1 MDLDS
6 HYPVVI
12 IGAGPVGV
20 TAATLL
26 AQYGVRSLVLD
37 RWAGVYPQP
46 RAVHLDD
53 EVCRILDRLGIA
65 GEFAAISRPAL
76 GLRLLDPD
84 LKVLAEFRR
93 DPTHS
98 RHGYP
103 QANMF
108 DQPELEGLL
117 RTNLE
122 RHPEI
127 TLRGDAEVTD
137 LADLGG
143 RTRVRFTDRGDHSEH
158 VVDGDYVL
166 GCDGANSLVRK
177 HIGATMRDL
186 RFEQRW
192 LVIDVD
198 AAVDLKQW
206 GGVHQVCN
214 PLRAGTFMQVGPQR
228 YRWEF
233 RLLDGESADDFGT
246 LGALRPLI
254 APWLGSTGDA
264 DLRIIRVAEYTFRAQ
279 IADRWRRGNTFLLG
293 DAAHL
298 TPPFIGQGL
307 CAGLRD
313 AMNLS
318 WKLAGVLRG
327 SLDQVVLDSYQAE
340 RKPHAR
346 AMIMLA
352 LSVGHSMTAGGRF
365 GNTLRS
371 AVAPRAH
378 LIPGLS
384 ARLLDS
390 ATPALHR
397 SALVHKDFR
406 KSFGNG
412 RLTGRLC
419 PNAPTTGGRLDAV
432 AGTGFAVITAVQPT
446 AHQRDLIEGRHAV
459 VHYAGPGTPLG
470 DWLRDGKATAAIV
483 RPDFTVLAAGDD
495 LSELCGL
502 LPRWQAPAV
511 RSGGLARVDE

>member
-1 MDLDS
+1 MDLES

-26 AQYGVRSLVLD
+26 AQYGVRSLILD
-37 RWAGVYPQP
+37 RWAGMYPQP

-65 GEFAAISRPAL
+65 EEFAAISRPAL

-84 LKVLAEFRR
+84 LKVLAEFHR
-93 DPTHS
+93 DPARS

-103 QANMF
+103 EANMF
-108 DQPELEGLL
+108 DQPDLETLL
-117 RTNLE
+117 RTNLK
-122 RHPEI
+122 RYPET

-137 LADLGG
+137 LTDLSGG
-143 RTRVRFTDRGDHSEH
+143 RTRIRFTDRSDNTEH
-158 VVDGDYVL
+158 AVDGDYVL

-192 LVIDVD
+192 LVIDID
-198 AAVDLKQW
+198 AAVDLEQW
-206 GGVHQVCN
+206 DGVHQVCN
-214 PLRAGTFMQVGPQR
+214 PLRAGTFMRVGPHR

-233 RLLDGESADDFGT
+233 RLLSGESADDFRT
-246 LGALRPLI
+246 LGTLRPLI

-264 DLRIIRVAEYTFRAQ
+264 NLRIIRVAEYTFRAQ

-313 AMNLS
+313 AMNLG
-318 WKLAGVLRG
+318 WKLAGVLNE
-327 SLDQVVLDSYQAE
+327 SLPDPVLDSYQSE

-346 AMIMLA
+346 GMIALA
-352 LSVGHSMTAGGRF
+352 LTVGHSMTAGGRI
-365 GNTLRS
+365 GNILRR

-384 ARLLDS
+384 SRLLDS
-390 ATPALHR
+390 ATPPLR
-397 SALVHKDFR
+397 GSGSLLKDLGKR
-406 KSFGNG
+406 LGPQ

-419 PNAPTTGGRLDAV
+419 PNAPTPAGPRLDAV
-432 AGTGFAVITAVQPT
+432 VGRGFSVITSVQPT
-446 AHQRDLIEGRHAV
+446 AEQRDLIQRRHAV
-459 VHYAGPGTPLG
+459 ACYAGPGTPLA
-470 DWLRDGKATAAIV
+470 DWLRSGKARAAIV
-483 RPDFTVLAAGDD
+483 RPDFTVLSAGED
-495 LSELCGL
+495 LSELCAAM
-502 LPRWQAPAV
+502 PSFETNAT
-511 RSGGLARVDE
+511 

>member
-1 MDLDS
+1 MDQAD

-26 AQYGVRSLVLD
+26 AQYGIRSLILD
-37 RWAGVYPQP
+37 RWAGMYPQP

-65 GEFAAISRPAL
+65 EEFAAISRPAL

-84 LKVLAEFRR
+84 LNVLAEFHRN
-93 DPTHS
+93 PTDS

-117 RTNLE
+117 RANLK
-122 RHPEI
+122 RYPEA
-127 TLRGDAEVTD
+127 TLRGDAEVTA
-137 LADLGG
+137 LTDLGG
-143 RTRVRFTDRGDHSEH
+143 ARTRIHYTDRPDRTEH
-158 VVDGDYVL
+158 VVDAEYVL
-166 GCDGANSLVRK
+166 GCDGANSLVRR

-198 AAVDLKQW
+198 AEVDLQQW

-214 PLRAGTFMQVGPQR
+214 PLRAGTFMQVGPHR

-233 RLLDGESADDFGT
+233 RLLAGESAQDFRAMT
-246 LGALRPLI
+246 ALRPLI
-254 APWLGSTGDA
+254 APWLGSTD
-264 DLRIIRVAEYTFRAQ
+264 DEHLRIIRVAEYTFRAQ
-279 IADRWRRGNTFLLG
+279 FADHWRRDNTFLLG

-313 AMNLS
+313 AMNIS
-318 WKLAGVLRG
+318 WKLAGVLDG
-327 SLDQVVLDSYQAE
+327 SLSPAALDSYQEE

-346 AMIMLA
+346 SMILLA
-352 LSVGHSMTAGGRF
+352 LGVGHSMTAGGRV
-365 GNTLRS
+365 GNALRG

-378 LIPGLS
+378 LVPGLS
-384 ARLLDS
+384 SRLLDS
-390 ATPALHR
+390 TSPPLHR
-397 SALVHKDFR
+397 SALIT
-406 KSFGNG
+406 KSSGSG
-412 RLTGRLC
+412 QLGGRLC
-419 PNAPTTGGRLDAV
+419 PNAPTPAGTRLDAV
-432 AGTGFAVITAVQPT
+432 VGKGFSVITAVSPT
-446 AHQRDLIEGRHAV
+446 GAQRDLIKRRHAV
-459 VHYAGPGTPLG
+459 LHYAEPGTVLAE
-470 DWLRDGKATAAIV
+470 WLHRGRAQAAIV
-483 RPDFTVLAAGDD
+483 RPDFTVLRAGED
-495 LSELCGL
+495 LSELCTS
-502 LPRWQAPAV
+502 LPLFGR
-511 RSGGLARVDE
+511 G

>member
-6 HYPVVI
+6 QYPVVI
-12 IGAGPVGV
+12 VGAGPVGV

-26 AQYGVRSLVLD
+26 AQYGIRSLILD

-53 EVCRILDRLGIA
+53 EVYRILGRLGVA
-65 GEFAAISRPAL
+65 EEFATISRPAL
-76 GLRLLDPD
+76 GLRLLSPD
-84 LKVLAEFRR
+84 LTVLAEFHR
-93 DPTHS
+93 DPDTS

-117 RTNLE
+117 RANLK
-122 RHPEI
+122 RYPEI
-127 TLRGDAEVTD
+127 TLRGDAEVVDLTD
-137 LADLGG
+137 LGGG
-143 RTRVRFTDRGDHSEH
+143 RTRVRFTDRADNTEH
-158 VVDGDYVL
+158 LVDGDYVL

-198 AAVDLKQW
+198 ADVDLQQW

-214 PLRAGTFMQVGPQR
+214 PLRAGTFMQVGPHR

-233 RLLDGESADDFGT
+233 RLLAGESAEHFGT
-246 LGALRPLI
+246 LSAMRPLI
-254 APWLGSTGDA
+254 NPWLASVA
-264 DLRIIRVAEYTFRAQ
+264 DEDLTVIRVAEYTFRAQ
-279 IADRWRRGNTFLLG
+279 LADHWRRGNTFLLG

-318 WKLAGVLRG
+318 WKLAGVIHTDL
-327 SLDQVVLDSYQAE
+327 SPEVLDSYQAE

-346 AMIMLA
+346 SMIALA
-352 LSVGHSMTAGGRF
+352 LAVGHSMTAGGRI

-371 AVAPRAH
+371 ALAPRAH

-384 ARLLDS
+384 SRLLDS
-390 ATPALHR
+390 ATPPLRR
-397 SALVHKDFR
+397 SALIIKDFR
-406 KSFGNG
+406 TAPGKG
-412 RLTGRLC
+412 RLAGRLC
-419 PNAPTTGGRLDAV
+419 PNAPMPTGARLDAV
-432 AGTGFAVITAVQPT
+432 IGNGFSVVTAVEPT
-446 AHQRDLIEGRHAV
+446 AQQRQLLERRHAV
-459 VHYAGPGTPLG
+459 VHYAAPGTPLA
-470 DWLRDGKATAAIV
+470 DWLHSGKAKAAIV
-483 RPDFTVLAAGDD
+483 RPDFTVFSAGD
-495 LSELCGL
+495 LSELCAR
-502 LPRWQAPAV
+502 LPSFPRPAF
-511 RSGGLARVDE
+511 

>member
-1 MDLDS
+1 MELDS

-26 AQYGVRSLVLD
+26 AQYGVRSVILD
-37 RWAGVYPQP
+37 RWTGLYPQP

-65 GEFAAISRPAL
+65 EEFAAVSRPAL

-84 LKVLAEFRR
+84 LKVLAEFHR
-93 DPTHS
+93 DPGAS

-117 RTNLE
+117 RANLK
-122 RHPEI
+122 RYPE
-127 TLRGDAEVTD
+127 TVLRGDAEVTD
-137 LADLGG
+137 LTDVGGG
-143 RTRVRFTDRGDHSEH
+143 RTRIRFTDRGDITEH
-158 VVDGDYVL
+158 VVDADYVL
-166 GCDGANSLVRK
+166 GCDGANSLVRE
-177 HIGATMRDL
+177 HIGATMRDF

-192 LVIDVD
+192 LVVDVD
-198 AAVDLKQW
+198 ADVDLRQW

-214 PLRAGTFMQVGPQR
+214 PLRAGTFMQVGPRR

-233 RLLDGESADDFGT
+233 RLLPGENAGDFDT
-246 LGALRPLI
+246 LTALRPLI
-254 APWLGSTGDA
+254 SPWLDSTGDD
-264 DLRIIRVAEYTFRAQ
+264 DLNLIRVAEYTFRAQ
-279 IADRWRRGNTFLLG
+279 VADRWRRANTFLLG

-318 WKLAGVLRG
+318 WKLAGVLNK
-327 SLDQVVLDSYQAE
+327 SLSAEVLDSYQAE

-346 AMIMLA
+346 GMIALA
-352 LSVGHSMTAGGRF
+352 LAVGHSMTAGGRV

-371 AVAPRAH
+371 ALAPRAH

-390 ATPALHR
+390 QTPALSR
-397 SALVHKDFR
+397 SALVRKDLR
-406 KSFGNG
+406 KRFGAE

-419 PNAPTTGGRLDAV
+419 PNAPISTGARLDSV
-432 AGTGFAVITAVQPT
+432 VGRGFSVITAVEPT
-446 AHQRDLIEGRHAV
+446 ARQRDLIEGRHAV
-459 VHYAGPGTPLG
+459 VHYAEPGTPLA
-470 DWLRDGKATAAIV
+470 DWLRRGKAKAAIV
-483 RPDFTVLAAGDD
+483 RPDFTVLSAGDD
-495 LSELCGL
+495 LAELCGV
-502 LPRWQAPAV
+502 LP
-511 RSGGLARVDE
+511 SFI